1 MSYQWVIDNAA
12 SLSVTTQPT
21 VAQSFTRSNRPR
33 AVNRGGDSY
42 RWTVQMP
49 AGMPYTEARPYIA
62 AYEELSRDTVI
73 LLSIPQTYI
82 SGYQGTADST
92 TNWVATFALAS
103 DTATINS
110 TGGASFPT
118 PNSKLF
124 GAGDFVQPVIGGGQ
138 TARVYTLTADSFLN
152 SGAPAD
158 LLQLHRPANETGQ
171 YPINIGENCVF
182 RMLATKVP
190 RWEIF
195 DYDLVRWT
203 GEFEFYE
210 MIA

>member
-1 MSYQWVIDNAA
+1 MSYHWVIDNAA

-110 TGGASFPT
+110 TGDKSA
-118 PNSKLF
+118 
-124 GAGDFVQPVIGGGQ
+124 
-138 TARVYTLTADSFLN
+138 TL
-152 SGAPAD
+152 G
-158 LLQLHRPANETGQ
+158 
-171 YPINIGENCVF
+171 NI
-182 RMLATKVP
+182 
-190 RWEIF
+190 
-195 DYDLVRWT
+195 
-203 GEFEFYE
+203 
-210 MIA
+210 